1 MVRPVAY
8 FCLGSAWPANRRS
21 AASRASRACCS
32 AASRIST
39 WSFSSAVS
47 STSGSAASSIRMKC
61 MNSSMLTPPEQSASS
76 RRHRPCNASRLTSC
90 GFRLRPPC
98 EPFARMTR
106 SNSSNSRRSF
116 SSVSMA
122 RKTLYQLKWPWYH
135 FFAATLIVRMRFPRS
150 SSIKGAQPSRI
161 NKYRPCW
168 NSAMVTSPLR
178 SWSTYAQSAW
188 RSVSFMSGSSSS
200 SRTALTNSTKSRR
213 PLKSLSRRLK
223 SNSQFLFIE
232 PFVSQAAQTFII

>member
-1 MVRPVAY
+1 MMEMSSWIGLLFLRFGVPSLDRNRA
-8 FCLGSAWPANRRS
+8 LSRASAARASFSNC
-21 AASRASRACCS
+21 AASRSASRALRS
-32 AASRIST
+32 S
-39 WSFSSAVS
+39 SSASLRFLRESTRSLAFSRAAITLGFS
-47 STSGSAASSIRMKC
+47 STSTFSSFLSVWRMKC
-61 MNSSMLTPPEQSASS
+61 MNSSMLTPPDESS
-76 RRHRPCNASRLTSC
+76 SSSFHKPWSSSRLTSC
-90 GFRLRPPC
+90 GFSDMPPC

-168 NSAMVTSPLR
+168 NSAMVTS
-178 SWSTYAQSAW
+178 
-188 RSVSFMSGSSSS
+188 
-200 SRTALTNSTKSRR
+200 AL
-213 PLKSLSRRLK
+213 LS
-223 SNSQFLFIE
+223 
-232 PFVSQAAQTFII
+232 